1 MKNISLSPDN
11 ELTVRFPRELRQHAQ
26 QIAVQQGETLSDLV
40 CRAVSSYLT
49 AYSAK
54 YQPASQTMGP
64 DEARQL
70 MQRLG
75 QGLGEGMSPH
85 NAARHHDEYLCKKQ
99 VRHAENIC

>member
-1 MKNISLSPDN
+1 MKNITLSPDN

-54 YQPASQTMGP
+54 YQPASQTMGL

-85 NAARHHDEYLCKKQ
+85 NAARHHDEYLCKK
-99 VRHAENIC
+99 